1 MASQSELNPIESTS
15 INIMTPTTEA
25 CTSNVRWTRAKAKEQ
40 FLHDLISPIVND
52 IVNNAFTQGM

>member
-15 INIMTPTTEA
+15 LNIMAPTTEA
-25 CTSNVRWTRAKAKEQ
+25 CTKNVRWTRAKAKEQ